1 MSPAHISGRKTS
13 DGKEGF
19 YDSALLRNNSLVL
32 QIVNLAV
39 LGVTSHEG
47 KKGSVARLCCALLLV
62 PSSKY
67 LVFLNM
73 TEWVIFKKKIP
84 SKMEVASPL

>member
-32 QIVNLAV
+32 QIVNLS
-39 LGVTSHEG
+39 VTSHEG
-47 KKGSVARLCCALLLV
+47 KKESVARLCCATLLL

-67 LVFLNM
+67 LVFGQLDRM
-73 TEWVIFKKKIP
+73 GHIQE
-84 SKMEVASPL
+84 